1 MGAGRSLFTS
11 KITKQVARSSPPRS
25 PSRFLD
31 HHHQEP
37 QADRLLF
44 TTKPKIIQKSAQ
56 PKKPIVQDRILQ
68 DPKIIEEIVTA
79 QQVVHRP
86 MDVTQIQVVE
96 EIVDVLEVKQVGV
109 PAIQVVQ
116 KVVKKGR
123 SVESVTRR
131 RGVWRQ
137 P

>member
-1 MGAGRSLFTS
+1 M
-11 KITKQVARSSPPRS
+11 
-25 PSRFLD
+25 
-31 HHHQEP
+31 
-37 QADRLLF
+37 
-44 TTKPKIIQKSAQ
+44 
-56 PKKPIVQDRILQ
+56 
-68 DPKIIEEIVTA
+68 TA

-116 KVVKKGR
+116 KVVKKGK

-131 RGVWRQ
+131 GGVWHFVYISASLTRDVHRSMTQ
-137 P
+137 FKR